1 MVDVV
6 SSESHPSDYSPTSCA
21 KNPAHCGQTT
31 QVGTLVAVSLM
42 RTTRSTLTVAIAAC
56 LCLSVVGPAL
66 AAPSA
71 AETAADRLAVE
82 RAVNQYEAA
91 QARSADIAARMAQ
104 TSAELDSVIAQQ
116 AHARKLL
123 GVRVSSM
130 YRADDVGFVSV
141 LLSASTFQE
150 FMTRWD
156 LLARIARRDSE
167 ALRTLETARVE
178 AQRSAEQLLDV
189 QAEHAQAV
197 DSLAEETAR
206 AKETLAA
213 SKAAL
218 SEYEARTAASAAKQV
233 AQAPAPSP
241 APDPTPQISG
251 SGAWQTAVASHYGRN
266 FSGRGASG
274 EAIGPYSMIVA
285 HKTLPFGTLV
295 EFQYNG
301 QRAVARVTDRG
312 PHVAGREFDLGPG
325 VVRVL
330 DFSGVHEVQYRI
342 VSQ

>member
-1 MVDVV
+1 M
-6 SSESHPSDYSPTSCA
+6 
-21 KNPAHCGQTT
+21 Q
-31 QVGTLVAVSLM
+31 
-42 RTTRSTLTVAIAAC
+42 TTRSTLTVAIAAC
-56 LCLSVVGPAL
+56 LCLSVAGSAL

-71 AETAADRLAVE
+71 TETAADRLAVE

-104 TSAELDSVIAQQ
+104 TSTELDSVIAQQ

-141 LLSASTFQE
+141 LLSASTSQE

-167 ALRTLETARVE
+167 ALRTLEAARIE

-197 DSLAEETAR
+197 DSLAEEVAR

-218 SEYEARTAASAAKQV
+218 AEYEARTAAAAPKQI
-233 AQAPAPSP
+233 AAAPAQ
-241 APDPTPQISG
+241 APDPTPQVSG

-301 QRAVARVTDRG
+301 KRAVARVTDRG

>member
-1 MVDVV
+1 MKASGVQAWGCCG
-6 SSESHPSDYSPTSCA
+6 PT
-21 KNPAHCGQTT
+21 P

-42 RTTRSTLTVAIAAC
+42 QTTRSMLTVAIAAC
-56 LCLSVVGPAL
+56 LCMSIAVPAL

-71 AETAADRLAVE
+71 AETAADQLAVE

-91 QARSADIAARMAQ
+91 QARSADITARMAQ

-116 AHARKLL
+116 THARKLL
-123 GVRVSSM
+123 GLRVSSM

-167 ALRTLETARVE
+167 ALRTLEAARVK
-178 AQRSAEQLLDV
+178 AQASAEQLLSV
-189 QAEHAQAV
+189 QTEHAQAV
-197 DSLAEETAR
+197 DSLAEEVAR
-206 AKETLAA
+206 AKESLAA

-218 SEYEARTAASAAKQV
+218 SEYEARTAATAKQT
-233 AQAPAPSP
+233 AATAPS
-241 APDPTPQISG
+241 PDPTPQISG

-266 FSGRGASG
+266 FTGRGASG
-274 EAIGPYSMIVA
+274 EEIGPYSMIVA

-330 DFSGVHEVQYRI
+330 DFNGVHEVQYRI
-342 VSQ
+342 ISQ